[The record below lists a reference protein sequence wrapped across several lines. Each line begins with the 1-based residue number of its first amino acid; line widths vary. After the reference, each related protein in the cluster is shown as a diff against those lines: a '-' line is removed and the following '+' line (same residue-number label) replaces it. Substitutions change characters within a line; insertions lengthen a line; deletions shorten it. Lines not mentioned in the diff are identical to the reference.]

1 MLQNITEETELNRH
15 FSDLEIF
22 LQKKPLYYKEI
33 DITRMPRVYAK
44 VKSSFCYGK
53 VIHVI
58 GTNGKGT
65 TGRFIASALKRQGMM
80 VGHYTS
86 PHILNFNERIWI
98 DGSNITDE
106 QLGAAHKKLLS
117 ILDFEDAQS
126 LSYFEY
132 TTLLALGSFEGCDY
146 IVLEAGLGG
155 EHDATNVV
163 DKYLS
168 VVTPIGFDHELFLGN
183 DIKSIA
189 TAKLN
194 AMSKNVIL
202 GYQKYDEVYHIA
214 QRIATQN
221 RSKIVYLKD
230 LNNDSIVDMAAKEIK
245 LTGYLKD
252 NLSLAVA
259 ALKML
264 DVDVN
269 ADDFKDAALFGR
281 MSLIAPNIY
290 LDVGHNELAAS
301 AVARY
306 FKDEKITLIYNTYD
320 DKNFE
325 QILQILKPVICKVE
339 ILKIKN
345 ERVVAPKVLE
355 NMLESLNIPYKLFTS
370 LSLDKKYLV
379 FGSFSV
385 AEEFLKFLYIKGNNF
400 VARNAV

>member
-1 MLQNITEETELNRH
+1 MEETGLNRH
-15 FSDLEIF
+15 FSDLELF

-33 DITRMPRVYAK
+33 DIARMPRIYAK
-44 VKSSFCYGK
+44 IKSSFCYGK
-53 VIHVI
+53 VMHII

-65 TGRFIASALKRQGMM
+65 TGRFIASALKHQGIL

-86 PHILNFNERIWI
+86 PHILRFNERIWI
-98 DGSNITDE
+98 DGSNITDK
-106 QLGAAHKKLLS
+106 QLDVAHKKLLS

-132 TTLLALGSFEGCDY
+132 TTLLALILFEGCDY

-163 DKYLS
+163 DKHLS
-168 VVTPIGFDHELFLGN
+168 VVTPIGFDHESFLGH

-189 TAKLN
+189 TTKLN

-202 GYQKYDEVYHIA
+202 GYQKYDEVYLVA
-214 QRIATQN
+214 QRIADKN
-221 RSKIVYLKD
+221 GSNIAYLKD
-230 LNNDSIVDMAAKEIK
+230 LNNDSIVDAVAKKIK

-264 DVDVN
+264 DVNVS
-269 ADDFKDAALFGR
+269 AHDFKDATLFGR
-281 MSLIAPNIY
+281 MSLVAPNIY

-301 AVARY
+301 AVTKY
-306 FKDEKITLIYNTYD
+306 FKGRKITLIYNTYD

-325 QILQILKPVICKVE
+325 RILQILKPVVLEVE
-339 ILKIKN
+339 ILKLKN
-345 ERVVAPKVLE
+345 TRVVPLEVLQST
-355 NMLESLNIPYKLFTS
+355 LESLNMPYKIFTS
-370 LSLDKKYLV
+370 LSQDKKYLV

-385 AEEFLKFLYIKGNNF
+385 AEEFLKFLYIKGNSF
-400 VARNAV
+400 VARDAV

>member
-1 MLQNITEETELNRH
+1 MSSSTLQNTTEETELNRH

-44 VKSSFCYGK
+44 IKSSFCYGK
-53 VIHVI
+53 VIHII

-65 TGRFIASALKRQGMM
+65 TGRFIASALKRQGVL

-106 QLGAAHKKLLS
+106 QLGVAHKKLLS

-132 TTLLALGSFEGCDY
+132 TTLLALSSFEGCDY

-163 DKYLS
+163 DKCLS

-189 TAKLN
+189 TTKLN

-221 RSKIVYLKD
+221 SSKIAYLKD
-230 LNNDSIVDMAAKEIK
+230 LNNDSIVDMVAKEIK

-259 ALKML
+259 ALKIL
-264 DVDVN
+264 DVS
-269 ADDFKDAALFGR
+269 ASMHDFKDAALFGR

-301 AVARY
+301 AVTKY
-306 FKDEKITLIYNTYD
+306 FKGEKITLIYNTYD

-325 QILQILKPVICKVE
+325 QILQILKPVVREVE
-339 ILKIKN
+339 ILRIKN
-345 ERVVAPKVLE
+345 TRVAPLKVLQST
-355 NMLESLNIPYKLFTS
+355 LESLNMPYKMFTS
-370 LSLDKKYLV
+370 LSRNKKYLV

-385 AEEFLKFLYIKGNNF
+385 AEEFLKFLS
-400 VARNAV
+400 A

>member
-1 MLQNITEETELNRH
+1 MSSSTLQNTTEETELNRH

-44 VKSSFCYGK
+44 IKSSFCYGK
-53 VIHVI
+53 VIHII

-65 TGRFIASALKRQGMM
+65 TGRFIASALKRQGVL

-106 QLGAAHKKLLS
+106 QLGVAHKKLLS

-132 TTLLALGSFEGCDY
+132 TTLLALSSFEGCDY

-163 DKYLS
+163 DKCLS

-189 TAKLN
+189 TTKLN

-221 RSKIVYLKD
+221 SSKIAYLKD
-230 LNNDSIVDMAAKEIK
+230 LNNDSIVDMVAKEIK

-259 ALKML
+259 ALKIL
-264 DVDVN
+264 DVS
-269 ADDFKDAALFGR
+269 ASMHDFKDAALFGR

-301 AVARY
+301 AVTKY
-306 FKDEKITLIYNTYD
+306 FKGEKITLIYNTYD
-320 DKNFE
+320 DKNFK
-325 QILQILKPVICKVE
+325 QILQILKPVVREVE
-339 ILKIKN
+339 ILRIKN
-345 ERVVAPKVLE
+345 TRVAPLKVLQST
-355 NMLESLNIPYKLFTS
+355 LESLNMPYKMFTS
-370 LSLDKKYLV
+370 LSRNKKYLV

-385 AEEFLKFLYIKGNNF
+385 AEEFLKFLS
-400 VARNAV
+400 A